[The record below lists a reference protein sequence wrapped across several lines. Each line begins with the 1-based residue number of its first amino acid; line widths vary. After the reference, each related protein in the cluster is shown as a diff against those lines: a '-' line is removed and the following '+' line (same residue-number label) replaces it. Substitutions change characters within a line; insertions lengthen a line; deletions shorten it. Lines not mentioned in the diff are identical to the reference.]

1 MNSSD
6 PSNLLSPS
14 ENPAP
19 AAIIT
24 MLKVW
29 HRIECWVAVL
39 CFVFIASVLILDVV
53 YRELYG
59 PLMNWLEFSK
69 GSGGFFGAQKLAVF
83 ALVIG
88 SFAGI
93 GIATATGSHLVPQIA
108 FNWFPANWNSIIN
121 RIADT
126 VTGIVFLI
134 TAWYGLQFALM
145 TKEFGILAPVINMSP
160 WIVQLVIP
168 LGFVSA
174 GLRYFIFAIWQNARP
189 KLPEFS

>member
-1 MNSSD
+1 MNSTD
-6 PSNLLSPS
+6 PSKLSS
-14 ENPAP
+14 SINKAP
-19 AAIIT
+19 AAIMT

-59 PLMNWLEFSK
+59 PLMDWLELSK
-69 GSGGFFGAQKLAVF
+69 GSGGFFGAQKLAIF

-108 FNWFPANWNSIIN
+108 FSWFPPRWNSIIN
-121 RIADT
+121 RIADIL
-126 VTGIVFLI
+126 TGVVFLI
-134 TAWYGLQFALM
+134 TAWYGLQFALT

-160 WIVQLVIP
+160 WIVQLIIP
-168 LGFVSA
+168 LGFISA
-174 GLRYFIFAIWQNARP
+174 GLRYFIFAIWQSARP
-189 KLPEFS
+189 QLPEFS